1 MNNIEKVRE
10 ILNKTSWL
18 ELDLSID
25 LEQWTIEANI
35 ASEYLIPYR
44 ENESNGW
51 SSVAIHAEG
60 ENIYSNVKATYSDYS
75 WTKLSEKTPTIK
87 RFWEQMPFENLA
99 RIRFMG
105 VEPHGYVGK
114 HRDLPPSSVTDML
127 DFIIPINIAIIH
139 PDDCYMTLT
148 DIGVVP
154 FKSGKVILV
163 NITNEHSVTNNS
175 DTRRIHLI
183 GYGRPGNRIEEF
195 CDLIIRS
202 YDKIQ

>member
-25 LEQWTIEANI
+25 LEQWTTEANI

-75 WTKLSEKTPTIK
+75 WTRLSEKTPTIK

-105 VEPHGYVGK
+105 VESHGYVGK

-154 FKSGKVILV
+154 FKPGKVILV

-195 CDLIIRS
+195 CDLILRS
-202 YDKIQ
+202 HDKIQ